1 MSEEKR
7 HGTYGFGQYCTDGP
21 DGKHC
26 DECKA
31 AVSEYMRNYRATHP
45 RTYANQ
51 RKQQQLRDKALR
63 ILASRYP
70 QELKNIIS
78 ELEGKQ

>member
-21 DGKHC
+21 NEKHGN
-26 DECKA
+26 EFKV

-45 RTYANQ
+45 RTYDNQ
-51 RKQQQLRDKALR
+51 RKQQQLRNKVLR
-63 ILASRYP
+63 TLANQYP